1 MNLECCD
8 PTAPIEKCMECGN
21 MVYTCEKQEWGK
33 DGLIPYKITNDYRC
47 PVHKGGVQS
56 LLGWFCSEECYFK
69 YDDY

>member
-1 MNLECCD
+1 MKLECCD
-8 PTAPIEKCMECGN
+8 PTAPIEKCVVCGGA
-21 MVYTCEKQEWGK
+21 VYTCEKQEWGK
-33 DGLIPYKITNDYRC
+33 DKLIPYKIPNDYRC